1 MWMYTTSMWESVAF
15 RRGHHI
21 SWTLIKG
28 ECELS
33 CGFLGTNPRS
43 SAKEGSDFSC
53 KSISL
58 APLRSGLNSHTRY
71 CIRYHNSKTS
81 NNCMI
86 GQDAPGLGLG
96 IEDSFP
102 LEDKA
107 FFFSLLVVIT
117 PAIWLCLLPNEWC
130 SSDTVKVG
138 HVSST
143 WQRSALAPLY
153 PNSSVKHSL
162 TGISQGEKAPQ
173 KESTIFLIQQ

>member
-28 ECELS
+28 GCELS
-33 CGFLGTNPRS
+33 CGFLGTDPGS

-107 FFFSLLVVIT
+107 FFFSVSCDHSCHMVV
-117 PAIWLCLLPNEWC
+117 PAAQWVVFQWHCESRSCLI
-130 SSDTVKVG
+130 
-138 HVSST
+138 H
-143 WQRSALAPLY
+143 LAEISFSPL
-153 PNSSVKHSL
+153 
-162 TGISQGEKAPQ
+162 IS
-173 KESTIFLIQQ
+173 